1 MLKLWRSHN
10 DAAADNLP
18 EVPSRYEILDILR
31 RIIMEYLENVL
42 EAEDLCWRILLIGD
56 NRKGLDVMWNDL
68 AKLMGS
74 YEEANRY
81 FIAFMW
87 RRGTGG

>member
-1 MLKLWRSHN
+1 MRNSE
-10 DAAADNLP
+10 NLSDVINIR
-18 EVPSRYEILDILR
+18 VPRNIP
-31 RIIMEYLENVL
+31 

-56 NRKGLDVMWNDL
+56 DRKGLNKMWDDL
-68 AKLMGS
+68 VKLMGS
-74 YEEANRY
+74 YEEANHY